1 MTKDMTTGNPAKL
14 IVLFTIPLIVGNI
27 FQQFYSMADTLIVGR
42 TLGVNALAAVG
53 CTGSI
58 TFLVLGFAMG
68 LTTGLSIITAQ
79 RFGARDEAGIKQSVA
94 TGAVICIGVTVLLT
108 IIAVLF
114 TKQILILMRTPEEI
128 LQDATSYLLIIFCGM
143 GACVL
148 FNMLSNYIR
157 ALGDSRTPLVFLI
170 IACILNIVLD
180 FILILVFKMGVA
192 GAGWATITAQLISGL
207 LCLVYIKKKL
217 PILWLT
223 KEEWHVSMREI
234 KRHLSV
240 ALPMAF
246 QMSIIAIGAIILQF
260 ALNGLGAVSV
270 AAYSAAQKI
279 DAIAT
284 MPMNSF
290 GTTMATYAAQNYGA
304 GKPQRIRKGVR
315 QCCFISVGFAI
326 LMGVVNIL
334 AGYQLAGL
342 FVGPSETEVMK
353 LAQTYLQINGT
364 MYAVLALLFI
374 YRFTLQG
381 LGKGVVPTIAGIMEL
396 VMRVFAAIVLT
407 GMIGFAGA
415 CWSSPLAWIGAVI
428 PLGIAYVHTM
438 RKMKIEG
445 VPIPAEEN
453 CELAS

>member
-58 TFLVLGFAMG
+58 TFFVLGFAMG

-79 RFGARDEAGIKQSVA
+79 RFGARDEVGIKRSVA
-94 TGAVICIGVTVLLT
+94 TSAWICMIVTLILTVVSVI
-108 IIAVLF
+108 F
-114 TKQILILMRTPEEI
+114 TEQILILMRTPDEI
-128 LQDATSYLLIIFCGM
+128 LKDATEYLIIIFCGM

-148 FNMLSNYIR
+148 FNMLSNLIR

-180 FILILVFKMGVA
+180 FVLILVFRMGVA
-192 GAGWATITAQLISGL
+192 GAGWATITAQLVSGL
-207 LCLVYIKKKL
+207 LCLAYIKKKL
-217 PILWLT
+217 PVLWLS
-223 KEEWHVSMREI
+223 KEDWHISAWEI

-240 ALPMAF
+240 SLPMAF

-279 DAIAT
+279 EAIAT

-304 GKPQRIRKGVR
+304 GQYRRISQGVR
-315 QCCFISVGFAI
+315 QCCFVSVGFSI
-326 LMGVVNIL
+326 FMGVVNIF

-342 FVGPSETEVMK
+342 FVGPSETEVMS
-353 LAQTYLQINGT
+353 LAQTYLKISGS
-364 MYAVLALLFI
+364 MYAFLALLFI

-396 VMRVFAAIVLT
+396 IMRVFAAIVLT
-407 GMIGFAGA
+407 SLLGFAGA

-428 PLGIAYVHTM
+428 PLGAAYYYTI
-438 RKMKIEG
+438 RKLKTQPQIREDG
-445 VPIPAEEN
+445 K
-453 CELAS
+453 